1 MSDLHD
7 WLRDH
12 RFFKRRKTEVGNPY
26 ERFTAEKAKLGVVE
40 QLQQDVAKLKTA
52 NSSITTELRI
62 INGAS
67 REERSAHYDLGTR
80 IAKLERF
87 NKTMTD
93 ILHLVMVGS
102 GILVLLGIGAVIA
115 NLSH

>member
-1 MSDLHD
+1 M
-7 WLRDH
+7 
-12 RFFKRRKTEVGNPY
+12 G
-26 ERFTAEKAKLGVVE
+26 AKLGVVE
-40 QLQQDVAKLKTA
+40 QLQQDVAKLKTT
-52 NSSITTELRI
+52 NSRITTELRI
-62 INGAS
+62 INEAP
-67 REERSAHYDLGTR
+67 REERAARYELAAR
-80 IAKLERF
+80 IAKLEQF